1 MRFLKLLG
9 KHLPPYKGHLLLY
22 ILFTILTAVFSVFS
36 FSAVIP
42 LLQILFGMSDSSFAL
57 QSVSAGLSFS
67 DTMEVFENNILY
79 GIQEQIAAHGAG
91 RGLLLVGLFII
102 GTSLLANV
110 CSYFADFFRIPIR
123 TGVLR
128 DIRKGMYGKILTVST
143 GFLSGDNRGDAVS
156 RMTSD
161 ALEYEWCIAN
171 TLNMLVK
178 DPIKIIIYLI
188 TLFTIS
194 WKLALLAL
202 ALLCACAVVVALI
215 GYPIKRIA
223 HRGQSERGQ
232 ILSGFDETL
241 ANVPVIKAYTSE
253 KSFFNRFSAI
263 NERNRSTFNRLNRVI
278 ALVTSVTDFLVM
290 ASIAV
295 LLWVGGGQILAD
307 TSAVGPSEFIYF
319 LLVFYS
325 IVKPT
330 TDMANSAYGIRKCM
344 ASVERVDKIMN
355 LATSSDDI
363 RCPEDLPEDSG
374 DGSAV
379 EFRNVAF
386 GYADGKP
393 LFENISFSVRKG
405 ETFALVGHTGA
416 GKTTAAS
423 LLLRFFDP
431 SEGEI
436 LMNGRDIRN
445 VKAEDL
451 RSRIGY
457 VSQDTVLFN
466 DTVFNNISLGN
477 ESTTIEQVMDA
488 ARKAGIHDFIMTL
501 PEQYDT
507 VVGDRGVRLSGG
519 QKQCLSIARAMLKNA
534 PVLLLDEATSALDT
548 ESERFVQDALE
559 TLKEG
564 RTTIIISH
572 RPSAIRSADR
582 VCVIDGGKIVESGT
596 PAELAVQA
604 GPFARMFNTN

>member
-1 MRFLKLLG
+1 MRFLKLLV

-22 ILFTILTAVFSVFS
+22 ILFTILTALFSVFS

-42 LLQILFGMSDSSFAL
+42 LLQILFGMADSSFTM
-57 QSVSAGLSFS
+57 QSYSAGSSFS
-67 DTMEVFENNILY
+67 DTMEIFENNILY
-79 GIQEQIAAHGAG
+79 GIQEQIALHGAG
-91 RGLLLVGLFII
+91 RGLLLVGLFVISS
-102 GTSLLANV
+102 SLNANV

-143 GFLSGDNRGDAVS
+143 GFLSMDNRGDAVS

-194 WKLALLAL
+194 WKLALLAFG
-202 ALLCACAVVVALI
+202 LLCICAAVVALV

-253 KSFFNRFSAI
+253 ESFFNRFSAI
-263 NERNRSTFNRLNRVI
+263 NEKNRATFNKLNRII
-278 ALVTSVTDFLVM
+278 ALVTSITDFLVM
-290 ASIAV
+290 TSIAV

-307 TSAVGPSEFIYF
+307 SSILGASEFIYF

-325 IVKPT
+325 LIKPT
-330 TDMANSAYGIRKCM
+330 SDMANSAYGIRKCM

-355 LATSSDDI
+355 LSTSSDDI
-363 RCPEDLPEDSG
+363 GCPDHLPEESCDNIV
-374 DGSAV
+374 V

-386 GYADGKP
+386 GYADEKP
-393 LFENISFSVRKG
+393 LFKNINFSVCKG
-405 ETFALVGHTGA
+405 ETLALVGHTGA
-416 GKTTAAS
+416 GKTTAAN
-423 LLLRFFDP
+423 LLLRFFEP
-431 SEGEI
+431 SEGAI

-445 VKAEDL
+445 VRAEEL
-451 RSRIGY
+451 RSRIAF

-466 DTVFNNISLGN
+466 DTVFNNITLGN
-477 ESTTIEQVMDA
+477 VDIALEQVMDA

-548 ESERFVQDALE
+548 ESERYVQDALV

-564 RTTIIISH
+564 RTTIVISH
-572 RPSAIRSADR
+572 RLSAISSADM
-582 VCVIDGGKIVESGT
+582 VCVLDGGKVVESGT
-596 PAELAVQA
+596 PADLLANN
-604 GPFARMFNTN
+604 GIFARMFRT

>member
-42 LLQILFGMSDSSFAL
+42 LLQILFGMSDSSFSL
-57 QSVSAGLSFS
+57 QSFSAGLSLS
-67 DTMEVFENNILY
+67 DTMEVFENNILF
-79 GIQEQIAAHGAG
+79 GIQEQIATHGSG
-91 RGLLLVGLFII
+91 RGLLLVGLFVIT
-102 GTSLLANV
+102 TSLMANV

-202 ALLCACAVVVALI
+202 TLLCVCAVVVALI

-232 ILSGFDETL
+232 ILSSFDETL

-253 KSFFNRFSAI
+253 QSFFNRFSAV
-263 NERNRSTFNRLNRVI
+263 NEKNRSTFNRLNRII

-295 LLWVGGGQILAD
+295 LLWVGGGHILVD
-307 TSAVGPSEFIYF
+307 SSALGASEFIYF

-344 ASVERVDKIMN
+344 ASVERIDKIMN
-355 LATSSDDI
+355 LITSSDDI
-363 RCPEDLPEDSG
+363 SCPEVLPEISVD
-374 DGSAV
+374 DIVV
-379 EFRNVAF
+379 EFRNVTF
-386 GYADGKP
+386 GYDDCQP
-393 LFENISFSVRKG
+393 LFENISFSVRNG
-405 ETFALVGHTGA
+405 ETLALVGHTGA
-416 GKTTAAS
+416 GKTTIAS

-431 SEGEI
+431 SEGSI
-436 LMNGRDIRN
+436 LMNGRDIRS

-451 RSRIGY
+451 RSRISY
-457 VSQDTVLFN
+457 VSQDIVLFN
-466 DTVFNNISLGN
+466 DTVFNNICLGD
-477 ESTTIEQVMDA
+477 ERTTLEQVMDA
-488 ARKAGIHDFIMTL
+488 AKKARIHDFIMTL
-501 PEQYDT
+501 PRQYDT
-507 VVGDRGVRLSGG
+507 IVGDRGVRLSGG
-519 QKQCLSIARAMLKNA
+519 QKQCLSIARAILKNA
-534 PVLLLDEATSALDT
+534 PVLLLDEATSALDV
-548 ESERFVQDALE
+548 ESESYVLNALDS
-559 TLKEG
+559 LKED

-572 RPSAIRSADR
+572 RPSAIQAADK
-582 VCVIDGGKIVESGT
+582 VVFLQGGKIAEYGT
-596 PAELAVQA
+596 PEDLFIRS
-604 GPFARMFNTN
+604 GIFAKMYM

>member
-42 LLQILFGMSDSSFAL
+42 LLQILFGMSDSSFTP
-57 QSVSAGLSFS
+57 QSFSAGLSLS

-79 GIQEQIAAHGAG
+79 GIQGQIAAHGAG
-91 RGLLLVGLFII
+91 RGLLLVGLFVIV
-102 GTSLLANV
+102 TSLLANV

-128 DIRKGMYGKILTVST
+128 DIRKGMYEKILAVST

-202 ALLCACAVVVALI
+202 ALLCVCAVVVALV

-232 ILSGFDETL
+232 ILSSFDETL

-253 KSFFNRFSAI
+253 KSFFNRFSAV
-263 NERNRSTFNRLNRVI
+263 NEKNRSTFNRLNRII

-295 LLWVGGGQILAD
+295 LLWVGGGQILAGS
-307 TSAVGPSEFIYF
+307 SALGASEFIYF

-344 ASVERVDKIMN
+344 ASVERIDKIMN
-355 LATSSDDI
+355 LPLSSSDCSQPVAFPAPSNDI
-363 RCPEDLPEDSG
+363 PAIEFSDVSFKYQPEDIILEH
-374 DGSAV
+374 
-379 EFRNVAF
+379 
-386 GYADGKP
+386 
-393 LFENISFSVRKG
+393 ISFRVMNG
-405 ETFALVGHTGA
+405 EFIAITGLSGS
-416 GKTTAAS
+416 GKTTITNM
-423 LLLRFFDP
+423 LMRFISPMSGIVRF
-431 SEGEI
+431 
-436 LMNGRDIRN
+436 NGVDISKL
-445 VKAEDL
+445 KAEEL
-451 RSRIGY
+451 RGHISY
-457 VSQDTVLFN
+457 VSQDSILFN
-466 DTVFNNISLGN
+466 DSIYNNITLGSEITDMN
-477 ESTTIEQVMDA
+477 AVIESA
-488 ARKAGIHDFIMTL
+488 KKACIHDYIMSL
-501 PEQYDT
+501 PQQYDT
-507 VVGDRGVRLSGG
+507 IVGDRGILLSGG
-519 QKQCLSIARAMLKNA
+519 QKQCISLSRAILKNA
-534 PVLLLDEATSALDT
+534 EILVLDEATSALDITT
-548 ESERFVQDALE
+548 E
-559 TLKEG
+559 
-564 RTTIIISH
+564 RTILDNIQKSDRQAVIMISH
-572 RPSAIRSADR
+572 RPSALDYADR
-582 VCVIDGGKIVESGT
+582 LFVLSDRILIERRS
-596 PAELAVQA
+596 
-604 GPFARMFNTN
+604 